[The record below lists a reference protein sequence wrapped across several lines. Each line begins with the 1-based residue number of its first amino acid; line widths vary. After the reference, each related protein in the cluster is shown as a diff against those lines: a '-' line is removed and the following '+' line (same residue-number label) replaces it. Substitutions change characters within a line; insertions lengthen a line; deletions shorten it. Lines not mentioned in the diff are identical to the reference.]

1 MSTQQQSI
9 EVFTSGTHNM
19 LPNEVIPQDA
29 ASDSLSWTTNDGRIE
44 LTYGRQAIGGQG
56 AAGKNYGEH
65 IGYQANGTAVHFRKV
80 NTKIQ
85 VLVGSSWTDV
95 ITGLTEEADYTFA
108 NYQSLAGAFV
118 YIFGIDGIYKIATA
132 NPTSYTSLYDATINF
147 KGFGIIDKGR
157 TILWGRAEDPTG
169 LYGSWIDTQVAVS
182 GGTGVY
188 TTVSGEAT
196 TSLTGTLA
204 FKAGGATRTCFGV
217 TITITASGEV
227 YTDNFNGVLTGSLG
241 GTGTINYTSGAYTV
255 SNAGVGTVSY
265 QWENSNLRGVTDF
278 RKAATRVAG
287 EGFVIR
293 QDSGGDAIQSV
304 LVLDG
309 NYFSI
314 KKNSCYRF
322 YIGAS
327 DTLSDGTSINE
338 IFRVDIG
345 VPSLRS
351 AVATG
356 QGIIFMN
363 TANPSKPRV
372 GIIQRNPL
380 GDNFDAVELF
390 PQFNFALYSFSDC
403 LLDSWDKYII
413 IGCKYDSLEN
423 NRLLLCDVINKTVD
437 ATYYGIRTSAKST
450 GYLYGGDPVSQTTY
464 EMFTGFDDVG
474 TSITNYWDSK
484 GEVYGSDVLKKTRR
498 LRIKGKISPD
508 QNIEVYLLLDNN
520 SPYLVGTILGSGD
533 YVDYGT
539 SFAIGTALVGSDT
552 VGGGDVTNVYQYYI
566 ELRLKTQKFRKRII
580 RLVAGGI
587 GYASVDRITD
597 FDILTYSDKM
607 PSKYRSKQNVSLDGE
622 TTDMANPEF

>member
-9 EVFTSGTHNM
+9 ELFASGTHNL

-29 ASDSLSWTTNDGRIE
+29 ASNSLSWLTRDGRIE
-44 LTYGRQAIGGQG
+44 LSYGRQAIGGQG
-56 AAGKNYGEH
+56 AAGKSYGEH
-65 IGYQANGTAVHFRKV
+65 TGFRADGTVVRFRKV
-80 NTKIQ
+80 DTKIQ
-85 VLVGSSWTDV
+85 TLVGSTWTDV

-132 NPTSYTSLYDATINF
+132 NPTSYTSLYDSAINF
-147 KGFGIIDKGR
+147 KGYGLIDKGR
-157 TILWGRAEDPTG
+157 TFLWGRAEDPTG

-182 GGTGVY
+182 GGAGVY
-188 TTVSGEAT
+188 TSVSSEAT
-196 TSLTGTLA
+196 TSLSGTLA
-204 FKAGGATRTCFGV
+204 FKAGGSTRTCFGV
-217 TITITASGEV
+217 QITITSSGEV

-241 GTGTINYTSGAYTV
+241 GTGTINYTTGAYTL
-255 SNAGVGTVSY
+255 SNAGVGTANY

-287 EGFVIR
+287 EGFVLR
-293 QDSGGDAIQSV
+293 QDAGGDAIQTL

-309 NYFSI
+309 NYFSL
-314 KKNSCYRF
+314 KKNSCYRL

-327 DTLSDGTSINE
+327 DTLSDGTSVNE

-345 VPSLRS
+345 VPTLRS

-356 QGIIFMN
+356 QGIIFLN
-363 TANPSKPRV
+363 TANPSKPRI

-380 GDNFDAVELF
+380 GDNFDAIELF
-390 PQFNFALYSFSDC
+390 PQYDFSLYEYDDC
-403 LLDSWDKYII
+403 VVDSWDRYIVL
-413 IGCKYDSLEN
+413 GCKYDSDEN
-423 NRLLLCDVINKTVD
+423 NRLLLCDVVAKTVD
-437 ATYYGIRTSAKST
+437 ATYYGVRTTAKA
-450 GYLYGGDPVSQTTY
+450 GGFLYGGDPVSQTTY
-464 EMFTGFDDVG
+464 ELFTGFDDVG
-474 TSITNYWDSK
+474 SEVVNYWESK
-484 GEVYGSDVLKKTRR
+484 GEMYGSEVLKKVRR
-498 LRIKGKISPD
+498 LRLKGKLSPD
-508 QNIEVYLLLDNN
+508 QSIGVYLLLDNN

-539 SFAIGTALVGSDT
+539 SFAIGTSLVGSDT
-552 VGGGDVTNVYQYYI
+552 VGGGDSTEVYQYYI
-566 ELRLKTQKFRKRII
+566 ELRIKTEKFRKRIV

-587 GYASVDRITD
+587 GYASVDKITD
-597 FDILTYSDKM
+597 FDILTYSEKM